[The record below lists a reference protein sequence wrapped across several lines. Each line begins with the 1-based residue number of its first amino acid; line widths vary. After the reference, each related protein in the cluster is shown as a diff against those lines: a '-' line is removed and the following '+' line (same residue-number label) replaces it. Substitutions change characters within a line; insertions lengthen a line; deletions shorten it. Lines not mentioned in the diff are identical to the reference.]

1 MKKFNKHTIKITAY
15 INTAREYIQKMN
27 QEELQNFG
35 HDAFNG
41 KERMLA
47 ALNTIDKLAAYDWK
61 AAQKAYLD
69 FLECNLSGM
78 NFEITDCDVPAT
90 KKG

>member
-1 MKKFNKHTIKITAY
+1 MKKLNKHTIKITDY
-15 INTAREYIQKMN
+15 INAAREYIQKMKP
-27 QEELQNFG
+27 EELQNFG

-41 KERMLA
+41 KERM
-47 ALNTIDKLAAYDWK
+47 LAAYDWK

-78 NFEITDCDVPAT
+78 SFEIADCDVPAT
-90 KKG
+90 EKG